1 MRISDWSSDVCSSD
15 LLQAQFVVGNAV
27 RLGTVGND
35 DVILVDGA
43 DQPGARVDDR
53 GTEAGR
59 DRGVGGDAV
68 DRFPR
73 HAGLPRQAIILDL
86 QPFGIGYF
94 ADRKRDIFHT
104 KTGERPII
112 AVVPTTAGKTLTLGA
127 AKATSTADQE

>member
-1 MRISDWSSDVCSSD
+1 MLYRS
-15 LLQAQFVVGNAV
+15 QAQCVVGNAV
-27 RLGTVGND
+27 RLGSGGNE

-43 DQPGARVDDR
+43 DQHGARVDDR

-94 ADRKRDIFHT
+94 GDRKREIFTT
-104 KTGERPII
+104 KEGERKIV
-112 AVVPTTAGKTLTLGA
+112 AVVTTTEGKTLPVGA
-127 AKATSTADQE
+127 AIAKSPGDPEGVA

>member
-94 ADRKRDIFHT
+94 GDRKREIFHT
-104 KTGERPII
+104 KEGERKIV
-112 AVVPTTAGKTLTLGA
+112 AVVTTNRKSVVKGK
-127 AKATSTADQE
+127 S

>member
-15 LLQAQFVVGNAV
+15 L
-27 RLGTVGND
+27 
-35 DVILVDGA
+35 
-43 DQPGARVDDR
+43 DR

-94 ADRKRDIFHT
+94 GDRKREIFHT
-104 KTGERPII
+104 KEGERQIV
-112 AVVPTTAGKTLTLGA
+112 AVVTTAAGKTLHFGA
-127 AKATSTADQE
+127 AIAKSDRKSTRLNSSH